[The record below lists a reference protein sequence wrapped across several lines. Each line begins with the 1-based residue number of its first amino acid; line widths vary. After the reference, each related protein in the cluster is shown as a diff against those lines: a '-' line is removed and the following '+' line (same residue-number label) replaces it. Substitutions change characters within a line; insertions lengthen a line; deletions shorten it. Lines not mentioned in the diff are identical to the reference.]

1 MSWPKRNLWEFA
13 FTAMRATYGGSLV
26 DAAVSSLEGL

>member
-1 MSWPKRNLWEFA
+1 MIWPKHKLWEFA
-13 FTAMRATYGGSLV
+13 FTAMRATYGGGLV